1 MTTAQQDAE
10 RAGELAALREAVRDL
25 IEGSGGIA
33 AARRRLNDGPGPA
46 GPEGA
51 GPEGAGPEGAGP
63 EGAGPEGVG
72 SGYDE
77 DAWRLLGT
85 EMGLAGLGIAEDLGG
100 AGGGLAE
107 LTVVAE
113 ELGRALLP
121 VPFFSSTVLAGQ
133 ILARCPETGPDV
145 LARLSAGGELAAF
158 AGTDPDGCWRPDRL
172 PTQAQP
178 PTQAQAQRQAQA
190 PTQAQ
195 AQAQA
200 RADGP
205 GWRLHGRA
213 DFVPDGAAAAHLVVA
228 ARTPAGCDL
237 FLVAGDA
244 EGIQRRALETLDPT
258 RAQASVTLDNAPGT
272 PLTTGG
278 AGAAA
283 VTAGLDVALVVLA
296 AEQVGGAAACLD
308 LAVEY
313 AKLRHQFSRPI
324 GSFQAIKHKLAD
336 LLLLVEMGRSAVDR
350 AVLAEHDPAR
360 LAEAAAVAKI
370 WCSDAYTTVA
380 TENVQIHGGIGF
392 TWEHD
397 AHLYFRRA
405 RADEQLFGDATVHRE
420 RLAALLSW

>member
-1 MTTAQQDAE
+1 VTTAQQDAE
-10 RAGELAALREAVRDL
+10 RASELAALREAVRDL

-33 AARRRLNDGPGPA
+33 AARRRLDDEPGQDGQ
-46 GPEGA
+46 
-51 GPEGAGPEGAGP
+51 
-63 EGAGPEGVG
+63 
-72 SGYDE
+72 GYDE
-77 DAWRLLGT
+77 QAWRLLGS
-85 EMGLAGLGIAEDLGG
+85 EMGLAGLGIPEDLGG

-113 ELGRALLP
+113 ELGRSLLP

-133 ILARCPETGPDV
+133 ILARCPDTGPDV

-158 AGTDPDGCWRPDRL
+158 AGTDSDGCWRPDRL
-172 PTQAQP
+172 PVEAE
-178 PTQAQAQRQAQA
+178 
-190 PTQAQ
+190 
-195 AQAQA
+195 
-200 RADGP
+200 ADG
-205 GWRLHGRA
+205 RLRGQT
-213 DFVPDGAAAAHLVVA
+213 DFVLDGATAVHLVVA

-244 EGIQRRALETLDPT
+244 EGVQRRALETLDPT
-258 RAQASVTLDNAPGT
+258 RAQASVSFDGVAGV
-272 PLTTGG
+272 PLTTAGR
-278 AGAAA
+278 GAAA
-283 VTAGLDVALVVLA
+283 AAAGLDVALVVLA

-313 AKLRHQFSRPI
+313 AKIRHQFSRPI

-350 AVLAEHDPAR
+350 ALAEQDASR

-405 RADEQLFGDATVHRE
+405 RADEQLLGDATVHRE
-420 RLAALLSW
+420 RLATLLSW

>member
-1 MTTAQQDAE
+1 VTTTQQDAE
-10 RAGELAALREAVRDL
+10 RASELAALRDAVRDL

-33 AARRRLNDGPGPA
+33 AARRRLDDRPAHTEPAHTDPGPA
-46 GPEGA
+46 EP
-51 GPEGAGPEGAGP
+51 
-63 EGAGPEGVG
+63 
-72 SGYDE
+72 GYDE

-107 LTVVAE
+107 LTVVAT

-133 ILARCPETGPDV
+133 ILARCPDTDRDL
-145 LARLSAGGELAAF
+145 LARLSAGDELAAF
-158 AGTDPDGCWRPDRL
+158 AGTDPDGCWRPDRV
-172 PTQAQP
+172 PVEAK
-178 PTQAQAQRQAQA
+178 
-190 PTQAQ
+190 
-195 AQAQA
+195 
-200 RADGP
+200 ADG
-205 GWRLHGRA
+205 RLHGQA
-213 DFVPDGAAAAHLVVA
+213 DFVLDGAAAAHLVVA
-228 ARTPAGCDL
+228 ARTPDGCDL
-237 FLVAGDA
+237 FLVAAGA
-244 EGIQRRALETLDPT
+244 EGVQRRALPTLDPT
-258 RAQASVTLDNAPGT
+258 RAQARITFDGAPGT
-272 PLTTGG
+272 PLTAGG

-350 AVLAEHDPAR
+350 AMAAEPDPAR

-405 RADEQLFGDATVHRE
+405 RADEQLLGDATVHRE
-420 RLAALLSW
+420 RLATLLRW

>member
-10 RAGELAALREAVRDL
+10 RASELAALREAVRDL

-33 AARRRLNDGPGPA
+33 AARRRLDASGP
-46 GPEGA
+46 
-51 GPEGAGPEGAGP
+51 
-63 EGAGPEGVG
+63 
-72 SGYDE
+72 GYDE
-77 DAWRLLGT
+77 QAWRLLGT

-133 ILARCPETGPDV
+133 ILARCPDTGQDV
-145 LARLSAGGELAAF
+145 LARLSAGDGLAAF
-158 AGTDPDGCWRPDRL
+158 AGADPDGCWRPDRL
-172 PTQAQP
+172 PAQ
-178 PTQAQAQRQAQA
+178 TD
-190 PTQAQ
+190 
-195 AQAQA
+195 
-200 RADGP
+200 ADG
-205 GWRLHGRA
+205 RLHGRA
-213 DFVPDGAAAAHLVVA
+213 DFVLDGAAATHLVVA

-237 FLVAGDA
+237 FLVPAGAD
-244 EGIQRRALETLDPT
+244 GVQTKPLDTLDPT
-258 RAQASVTLDNAPGT
+258 RAQARVSLANTPGI
-272 PLTTGG
+272 PLTSGGTGT
-278 AGAAA
+278 AA
-283 VTAGLDVALVVLA
+283 VQAGLDAALVVLA

-313 AKLRHQFSRPI
+313 AKLRHQFNRPI
-324 GSFQAIKHKLAD
+324 GSFQTIKHRLAD

-350 AVLAEHDPAR
+350 ALAAEHDPVR
-360 LAEAAAVAKI
+360 LAEAAAVAQI

-380 TENVQIHGGIGF
+380 TENIQIHGGIGF

-405 RADEQLFGDATVHRE
+405 RADEQLLGNATFHRA
-420 RLAALLSW
+420 RLATLLSW

>member
-1 MTTAQQDAE
+1 VTTAQQDAE
-10 RAGELAALREAVRDL
+10 RAEELAALREAVHDL

-33 AARRRLNDGPGPA
+33 PARRRLDTVLGATGPGDTQPGDTDA
-46 GPEGA
+46 GP
-51 GPEGAGPEGAGP
+51 
-63 EGAGPEGVG
+63 
-72 SGYDE
+72 GYDE
-77 DAWRLLGT
+77 QAWRLLGS

-100 AGGGLAE
+100 VGGGLAE

-113 ELGRALLP
+113 ELGSSLLP

-133 ILARCPETGPDV
+133 ILARCPGTEPDV
-145 LARLSAGGELAAF
+145 LARLCAGDELAAF
-158 AGTDPDGCWRPDRL
+158 AGTDSDGVWRPDRV
-172 PTQAQP
+172 PVQAQEAG
-178 PTQAQAQRQAQA
+178 T
-190 PTQAQ
+190 
-195 AQAQA
+195 
-200 RADGP
+200 

-213 DFVPDGAAAAHLVVA
+213 EFVLDGASAAHLVTA

-237 FLVAGDA
+237 FLVAGDG
-244 EGIQRRALETLDPT
+244 EGVQRRALPTLDPT
-258 RAQASVTLDNAPGT
+258 RGQAAVSFDGAAGT
-272 PLTTGG
+272 PLTTEGG
-278 AGAAA
+278 GTA
-283 VTAGLDVALVVLA
+283 VVDAGLDVALVVLA

-313 AKLRHQFSRPI
+313 AKIRHQFSRPI

-350 AVLAEHDPAR
+350 ALQAEQDPAR

-380 TENVQIHGGIGF
+380 TENVQVHGGIGF

-405 RADEQLFGDATVHRE
+405 RADEQCLGDATVHRE
-420 RLAALLSW
+420 RLATLLGW

>member
-1 MTTAQQDAE
+1 VTTAAQQDAE
-10 RAGELAALREAVRDL
+10 RASELAALRDAVRDL

-33 AARRRLNDGPGPA
+33 AARRQLNQP
-46 GPEGA
+46 
-51 GPEGAGPEGAGP
+51 
-63 EGAGPEGVG
+63 
-72 SGYDE
+72 SGYDQ

-85 EMGLAGLGIAEDLGG
+85 EMGLAGLGLAEDLGG

-113 ELGRALLP
+113 ELGHALLP

-133 ILARCPETGPDV
+133 ILARCPGPGPDV
-145 LARLSAGGELAAF
+145 LAQLSTGGELAAF
-158 AGTDPDGCWRPDRL
+158 AGTGPDGCWRPDHL
-172 PTQAQP
+172 PVQAK
-178 PTQAQAQRQAQA
+178 
-190 PTQAQ
+190 
-195 AQAQA
+195 
-200 RADGP
+200 ADG
-205 GWRLHGRA
+205 RLHGQA
-213 DFVPDGAAAAHLVVA
+213 DFVLDGAAAAHLVVA

-244 EGIQRRALETLDPT
+244 EGVKTKALETLDPT
-258 RAQASVTLDNAPGT
+258 RAQARVTLENTSGT
-272 PLTTGG
+272 PLTSDG
-278 AGAAA
+278 AGEAA

-313 AKLRHQFSRPI
+313 AKLRQQFSRPI

-350 AVLAEHDPAR
+350 AMAAEHDPAR

-405 RADEQLFGDATVHRE
+405 RADEQLLGDATFHRE
-420 RLAALLSW
+420 RLATLLSW

>member
-1 MTTAQQDAE
+1 VTSSSIGTQQQDAE
-10 RAGELAALREAVRDL
+10 RASELAALREAVRDL

-33 AARRRLNDGPGPA
+33 AARQRLSKEP
-46 GPEGA
+46 
-51 GPEGAGPEGAGP
+51 
-63 EGAGPEGVG
+63 
-72 SGYDE
+72 GYDQ

-85 EMGLAGLGIAEDLGG
+85 EMGLAGLGLPEDRGG

-113 ELGRALLP
+113 ELGRTLLP

-133 ILARCPETGPDV
+133 ILARCPDTGPGV

-172 PTQAQP
+172 PVQAN
-178 PTQAQAQRQAQA
+178 
-190 PTQAQ
+190 
-195 AQAQA
+195 
-200 RADGP
+200 ADG
-205 GWRLHGRA
+205 RLTGQA
-213 DFVPDGAAAAHLVVA
+213 GFVLDGAAAAHLVVA

-237 FLVAGDA
+237 FLVDGDA
-244 EGIQRRALETLDPT
+244 EGVQRRALETLDPT
-258 RAQASVTLDNAPGT
+258 RAQASVTLQNTPGT

-313 AKLRHQFSRPI
+313 AKLRQQFSRPI

-350 AVLAEHDPAR
+350 AMAAEHDPAR

-405 RADEQLFGDATVHRE
+405 RADEQLLGDATFHRE
-420 RLAALLSW
+420 RLAALLGW

>member
-1 MTTAQQDAE
+1 VTTAQQDAE
-10 RAGELAALREAVRDL
+10 RASELAALREAVRDL
-25 IEGSGGIA
+25 TEGSGGIA
-33 AARRRLNDGPGPA
+33 AARRRMDAGPGHAEP
-46 GPEGA
+46 GP
-51 GPEGAGPEGAGP
+51 
-63 EGAGPEGVG
+63 
-72 SGYDE
+72 GYDE
-77 DAWRLLGT
+77 QAWRLLGT

-113 ELGRALLP
+113 ELGRSLLP

-133 ILARCPETGPDV
+133 VLARCPDTGPDL
-145 LARLSAGGELAAF
+145 LARLSAGELAAF
-158 AGTDPDGCWRPDRL
+158 AGTDSDGCWRPDRV
-172 PTQAQP
+172 PVE
-178 PTQAQAQRQAQA
+178 AQA
-190 PTQAQ
+190 
-195 AQAQA
+195 
-200 RADGP
+200 DGQ
-205 GWRLHGRA
+205 GWRLRGQA
-213 DFVPDGAAAAHLVVA
+213 DFVLDGAAASHLVVA

-237 FLVAGDA
+237 FLVAGDG
-244 EGIQRRALETLDPT
+244 ERVQRRALVTLDPT
-258 RAQASVTLDNAPGT
+258 RAQASVSFDGAAGT

-313 AKLRHQFSRPI
+313 AKIRHQFSRPI

-350 AVLAEHDPAR
+350 AVLAEQDPSR

-405 RADEQLFGDATVHRE
+405 RADEQLLGDATVHRE
-420 RLAALLSW
+420 RLATLLSW